1 MKSCSNS
8 FEHSRTINVHL
19 PHIFALLQY
28 KFLFPHL
35 YVPLPHPYIPI
46 PHLYIPLPHPY
57 RPLPHLTYS
66 LPHLYRPLP
75 HPYRPLPHLYRP
87 LPHPYTPLPHPYRPL
102 PHPYVPFRTRFA
114 GYLSADEGV
123 FYVGHVLTFVKH
135 TFHTYPRRD
144 NTSDNGHSAE
154 GWCVR
159 DMREYPFWA
168 RGAE

>member
-28 KFLFPHL
+28 KFLFPH
-35 YVPLPHPYIPI
+35 PYI
-46 PHLYIPLPHPY
+46 
-57 RPLPHLTYS
+57 
-66 LPHLYRPLP
+66 
-75 HPYRPLPHLYRP
+75 
-87 LPHPYTPLPHPYRPL
+87 PLPHPYRPL

-114 GYLSADEGV
+114 EYLSADEGV

-135 TFHTYPRRD
+135 TFHTYPRID

>member
-28 KFLFPHL
+28 KFLFPH
-35 YVPLPHPYIPI
+35 PYIPL
-46 PHLYIPLPHPY
+46 PLLYIPLP
-57 RPLPHLTYS
+57 L
-66 LPHLYRPLP
+66 
-75 HPYRPLPHLYRP
+75 
-87 LPHPYTPLPHPYRPL
+87 
-102 PHPYVPFRTRFA
+102 PYVPFRTRFA
-114 GYLSADEGV
+114 GYLSADEWV
-123 FYVGHVLTFVKH
+123 FYVGHVLTFVKY
-135 TFHTYPRRD
+135 TFHIYPRID

-168 RGAE
+168 RCLGSFGTLRLPAPGKILRDSPAASGRAPKLVS

>member
-19 PHIFALLQY
+19 PHIFTLLQY
-28 KFLFPHL
+28 KFLFPHPYIPL
-35 YVPLPHPYIPI
+35 PHLTYPLPHPYIPL
-46 PHLYIPLPHPY
+46 PHPYIPLPHPY
-57 RPLPHLTYS
+57 I
-66 LPHLYRPLP
+66 PLP
-75 HPYRPLPHLYRP
+75 HPYIPLPLLYIP
-87 LPHPYTPLPHPYRPL
+87 LPL
-102 PHPYVPFRTRFA
+102 PYVPFRTRFA

-135 TFHTYPRRD
+135 TFHTYPRID